1 MYTIIWIKQII
12 GVIKKM
18 AKLTMA
24 SSEPVKIM
32 RLVEQMFPGVKLDA
46 MEQMIDGVTMEGTI
60 KLNKKIDANASVTLE
75 VTITPG

>member
-1 MYTIIWIKQII
+1 
-12 GVIKKM
+12 M

-60 KLNKKIDANASVTLE
+60 KLNKKIDVNSSVTLE
-75 VTITPG
+75 VTITQG

>member
-1 MYTIIWIKQII
+1 
-12 GVIKKM
+12 
-18 AKLTMA
+18 MA

>member
-1 MYTIIWIKQII
+1 
-12 GVIKKM
+12 M

-60 KLNKKIDANASVTLE
+60 KLNKKIDPNASVTLE